1 MSQTCPDYTAGFTG
15 DSAIH
20 DSSAGMIYVNDASS
34 HRAQCDGTVYAWHYC
49 YYPIRNTNNLEVAF
63 GVYRFDSDDDE
74 YFLRP
79 NSYYLLHLDSRED
92 SFTCDTVTLNPSQYF
107 QIYDGDRVG
116 ACLRDNNGI
125 EFLDILAESASSS
138 YRVAMWGSSSG
149 SCSESAMSS
158 SPEEPSIESRNVLHL
173 YVDISK

>member
-1 MSQTCPDYTAGFTG
+1 M
-15 DSAIH
+15 
-20 DSSAGMIYVNDASS
+20 NDASS
-34 HRAQCDGTVYAWHYC
+34 HRAPCDGTVYAWHYC
-49 YYPIRNTNNLEVAF
+49 YYPIRNTNDLEVAF
-63 GVYRFDSDDDE
+63 GAYRFDSDDDE

-125 EFLDILAESASSS
+125 EFLDILAESDSSS

-158 SPEEPSIESRNVLHL
+158 SPEEPDTESTKVLHL
-173 YVDISK
+173 YVDISKYVK